1 MNRKPQARNRGHR
14 RSLVSVDPYSTT
26 GRLLFTILLLAAI
39 SGCGG
44 DRPPLGT
51 VSGVVTL
58 DGAPLADACVVFEP
72 VEPGRMSMGWTN
84 AKGEYRL
91 VYIRDEEGAK
101 VGPHY
106 VRITTANPEAGKPEL
121 LPAGYHVQTT
131 LRRDVKASRNEFDFT
146 LTTR

>member
-1 MNRKPQARNRGHR
+1 MAL
-14 RSLVSVDPYSTT
+14 LV
-26 GRLLFTILLLAAI
+26 LLV

-44 DRPPLGT
+44 DRPPLGA

-58 DGAPLADACVVFEP
+58 NGLPLAGACVVFEP
-72 VEPGRMSMGWTN
+72 VEPGRASMGWTDD
-84 AKGEYRL
+84 KGEYRL

-101 VGPHY
+101 VGSHN

-121 LPAGYHVQTT
+121 LPAGYNVRTT
-131 LRRDVKASRNEFDFT
+131 LRRDVKAGRNEYDFT